1 MQRCQT
7 AHATY
12 CDDHQMMLVSI
23 ESKEK
28 QNAIFSVWDKSISD
42 CNDNTIDNLKLTN
55 QFDDIFK

>member
-23 ESKEK
+23 ETKEK
-28 QNAIFSVWDKSISD
+28 QKAIFSVWDKSIS
-42 CNDNTIDNLKLTN
+42 NDNTIDNLKY
-55 QFDDIFK
+55 

>member
-7 AHATY
+7 AHVTY

>member
-23 ESKEK
+23 ETKEK
-28 QNAIFSVWDKSISD
+28 QKAIFSVWDKSIS
-42 CNDNTIDNLKLTN
+42 NDNTIDNLKLTN